1 MAVVVPFPNSTPL
14 DVQSML
20 APLME
25 SLQSELQ
32 HLIAVHL
39 EEVLCP
45 LREEASTI
53 KLWLACV
60 ASRLERVEPCEEH
73 APISNLA
80 DLFGPCSPVR
90 SSPAPLI
97 LASLVAACT
106 HADSIKR
113 KDTCADNAES
123 VINEMT
129 IEVAKRT
136 LGLEIHQKLP
146 TEQAFEVPC
155 GTSTSRMLEPLLL
168 QTITSIED
176 VVLVEDA
183 SDDEEAILDA
193 QVTIKDP
200 ILLVTI
206 EDSSTQS
213 TVEVMAEEP
222 RLLEDPLIEEVSS
235 LAAIATNDED
245 LAYTPTL
252 SPSPLTT
259 KTRRRRNSYDG

>member
-1 MAVVVPFPNSTPL
+1 
-14 DVQSML
+14 
-20 APLME
+20 
-25 SLQSELQ
+25 
-32 HLIAVHL
+32 
-39 EEVLCP
+39 
-45 LREEASTI
+45 
-53 KLWLACV
+53 
-60 ASRLERVEPCEEH
+60 
-73 APISNLA
+73 
-80 DLFGPCSPVR
+80 
-90 SSPAPLI
+90 LI